1 MANKNKYLNDGF
13 KFFAEQKYQQ
23 TVDQFNKALELDSE
37 FELAI
42 NALAETY
49 NRMGDVD
56 KAIVMAKKF
65 IQINPNDPLAHT
77 ALSRL
82 FVQKGM
88 IAEAEKE
95 MAISNQLSSENS

>member
-1 MANKNKYLNDGF
+1 MINKNEYLNKGF
-13 KFFAEQKYQQ
+13 RFFTEQKYQQ
-23 TVDQFNKALELDSE
+23 AVEQFTKAIELDSE
-37 FELAI
+37 FDLAI

-49 NRMGDVD
+49 NKMGDVD
-56 KAIVMAKKF
+56 KAIEIAKKL
-65 IQINPNDPLAHT
+65 IKINPNDPLAHT

-95 MAISNQLSSENS
+95 MAISNQLSSEND

>member
-1 MANKNKYLNDGF
+1 MTNKNKYLNDGF

-23 TVDQFNKALELDSE
+23 AVDQFNKALELDSE
-37 FELAI
+37 FDLAI

-56 KAIVMAKKF
+56 KAIVMARKL